1 MSGNSLVVE
10 QAAPLAP
17 PTEHAAQ
24 IEADAEI
31 IDLDAG
37 DSLLDSKPD
46 DGKDTTGE
54 EPKPE
59 VEAKEPPEAE
69 TAPSE
74 TGDETEDE
82 DEDIAALRAEPE
94 KPAKLSGSARL
105 KAKLVEAQAEIERLR
120 QAVPKADEASE
131 LTAAITREIGPP
143 PKEGD
148 FEDYLAFQEAKT
160 AYRTAEMLVG
170 RELKK
175 NAEAAKVAQQNQ
187 NNEIV
192 ATFRERAE
200 DVRKIVKDFDTV
212 VAAATVS
219 PTNQDVAMAILESEK
234 GPHIAY
240 YLSKHPEKV
249 LEINDM
255 STRRALAEIGR
266 LEVRLT
272 PAPKK
277 VSKAPAPVAPV
288 RGSAR
293 TEAPDPEKMSMDQ
306 FSAWYDKQKS
316 SRG

>member
-24 IEADAEI
+24 TETNAEI
-31 IDLDAG
+31 FDLDAG

-46 DGKDTTGE
+46 DGKDTTGD

-69 TAPSE
+69 TALSE
-74 TGDETEDE
+74 TDEDTE
-82 DEDIAALRAEPE
+82 DEDIAALQAEPE
-94 KPAKLSGSARL
+94 KPARLSGSARL

-131 LTAAITREIGPP
+131 LSAAITREIGPP
-143 PKEGD
+143 PKESD

-175 NAEAAKVAQQNQ
+175 NAEAARLAQTQQ

-219 PTNQDVAMAILESEK
+219 PTNQEVAMAILESEK

-272 PAPKK
+272 PTPKK
-277 VSKAPAPVAPV
+277 ESKAPAPVAPV

-306 FSAWYDKQKS
+306 FAAWYDKQKS

>member
-24 IEADAEI
+24 DDLDAGFV
-31 IDLDAG
+31 DLDAG

-59 VEAKEPPEAE
+59 PEAKEPQEAATE
-69 TAPSE
+69 PSE
-74 TGDETEDE
+74 TGDESED

-105 KAKLVEAQAEIERLR
+105 KAKLAEAQAEIERLR
-120 QAVPKADEASE
+120 QAVPKADDASE
-131 LTAAITREIGPP
+131 LSAAITREIGPP
-143 PKEGD
+143 PKESD

-175 NAEAAKVAQQNQ
+175 NAEAAKAAQQQ
-187 NNEIV
+187 QSNEIV

-200 DVRKIVKDFDTV
+200 GVRKIVKDFDAV
-212 VAAATVS
+212 IGAATVS
-219 PTNQDVAMAILESEK
+219 PTNQEVAMAILESEK

-249 LEINDM
+249 IEINEM
-255 STRRALAEIGR
+255 PTRRALAEVGR
-266 LEVRLT
+266 LEARLT

-277 VSKAPAPVAPV
+277 ESKAPAPVAPV
-288 RGSAR
+288 RGSTR

-306 FSAWYDKQKS
+306 FAAWYDKQKA

>member
-17 PTEHAAQ
+17 PTEHAAT
-24 IEADAEI
+24 DAEFL
-31 IDLDAG
+31 DLDAG

-54 EPKPE
+54 EPTPE
-59 VEAKEPPEAE
+59 VEAKEPQEAE
-69 TAPSE
+69 AALSE

-192 ATFRERAE
+192 ATFRERAD
-200 DVRKIVKDFDTV
+200 DVRKIVKDFDIV

-277 VSKAPAPVAPV
+277 ESKAPAPVAPV

-306 FSAWYDKQKS
+306 FAAWYDKQKA